1 MNLRSP
7 NRIRKTPSKRRIRHQ
22 QQMAIC
28 LSDAWNQRM
37 DAYGAR
43 RGTWDEVTHI
53 LCLAAGNLATI
64 DGRINLANGGRN
76 SPRSTGKETN
86 P

>member
-1 MNLRSP
+1 MNRH
-7 NRIRKTPSKRRIRHQ
+7 NRNLHIRPTRRCKQPAPIVT
-22 QQMAIC
+22 C
-28 LSDAWNQRM
+28 LSYAWNQRM

-53 LCLAAGNLATI
+53 LCPAPGNLATI

>member
-1 MNLRSP
+1 MNRHTRNLHIRLTWRSKQP
-7 NRIRKTPSKRRIRHQ
+7 APIVT
-22 QQMAIC
+22 C

-53 LCLAAGNLATI
+53 LCLAPGNLATI

>member
-1 MNLRSP
+1 MNHTRNLHIRPTRS
-7 NRIRKTPSKRRIRHQ
+7 SKQPAPIVT
-22 QQMAIC
+22 C

-53 LCLAAGNLATI
+53 LSLAAGNLATI
-64 DGRINLANGGRN
+64 NGRINLANGGRN